1 MCVIWHMHTAHVHSL
16 LMGRRALRAWLWVRA
31 GQGGGGGIQLAQ
43 LQHISLL
50 NSSEM
55 LQREVSQPGKC
66 QAYPAFPMHSAV
78 EAGSHGKSMHH
89 FLHFCDTNLKW
100 FLPKGAGIL
109 SWEQKNVDCYQQPKQ
124 NTSHLLW
131 SALSPTEGRLPA
143 CWQLIHSSAPC
154 PALGSTGKYWSW
166 CTPEIQKFTYA

>member
-1 MCVIWHMHTAHVHSL
+1 MCAWSGTCTLPTSTGSSWEEEHCRHGCGCAPGREEEEESSL
-16 LMGRRALRAWLWVRA
+16 PSCSTSAYWTHLRCCRGKLV
-31 GQGGGGGIQLAQ
+31 
-43 LQHISLL
+43 
-50 NSSEM
+50 M
-55 LQREVSQPGKC
+55 PGKC

-89 FLHFCDTNLKW
+89 FLHFCDMNLKW

-109 SWEQKNVDCYQQPKQ
+109 SWEQKNVDWYQQPKQ

-131 SALSPTEGRLPA
+131 SALSPTEGRLPG

-166 CTPEIQKFTYA
+166 CTPEI